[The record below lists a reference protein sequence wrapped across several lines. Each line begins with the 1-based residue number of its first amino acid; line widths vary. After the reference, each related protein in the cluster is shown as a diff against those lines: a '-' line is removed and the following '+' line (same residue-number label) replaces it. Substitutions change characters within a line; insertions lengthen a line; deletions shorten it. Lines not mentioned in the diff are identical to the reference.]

1 MQVGLDFSRELW
13 AGKRNVDII
22 ILCVEAN
29 REKEMSSLRD
39 RSIKKRRGLST
50 ELWKTYTLKTQA

>member
-1 MQVGLDFSRELW
+1 MQGGLDFSREVW

-22 ILCVEAN
+22 ILGVEAN

-50 ELWKTYTLKTQA
+50 ELWKPYTLKTQA